1 LNLLLGA
8 GIIVAAVVAARLAHQ
23 AGLPALLLFLG
34 LGLVLGESG
43 AGIRFDNVQLTEVL
57 GLSAL
62 VLILAEGG
70 LTTNWAHARPAMP
83 AALLLATVGVGV
95 SILIVG
101 VSTRYLLGFSWQ
113 DALLLGAVLAPTD
126 AAAVFSVLRKLPLP
140 PRLSGMLEGESGLND
155 PAAVLAVTLPSRFT
169 AAEWGPAWVGFDVA
183 LLAAFAGTGWAL
195 WKRRQIVIGFLIVT
209 ATLLCCD
216 AWFDCVLDWGTSAFW
231 LSLASAL
238 LAELPVAGVLVLRA
252 RWLMR
257 MTMRIVMAHTG
268 HVGPVPTLWRIP
280 LFDTEPGEPVVSGAR
295 RTGP

>member
-1 LNLLLGA
+1 MIEEAELRRMSPQERAQLMRAIAAIDEPHPFDDPRL
-8 GIIVAAVVAARLAHQ
+8 IRWRRVAERVI
-23 AGLPALLLFLG
+23 AGLCVFL
-34 LGLVLGESG
+34 
-43 AGIRFDNVQLTEVL
+43 AGWT
-57 GLSAL
+57 
-62 VLILAEGG
+62 
-70 LTTNWAHARPAMP
+70 
-83 AALLLATVGVGV
+83 
-95 SILIVG
+95 
-101 VSTRYLLGFSWQ
+101 
-113 DALLLGAVLAPTD
+113 
-126 AAAVFSVLRKLPLP
+126 
-140 PRLSGMLEGESGLND
+140 
-155 PAAVLAVTLPSRFT
+155 AVLAVTLPSRFT